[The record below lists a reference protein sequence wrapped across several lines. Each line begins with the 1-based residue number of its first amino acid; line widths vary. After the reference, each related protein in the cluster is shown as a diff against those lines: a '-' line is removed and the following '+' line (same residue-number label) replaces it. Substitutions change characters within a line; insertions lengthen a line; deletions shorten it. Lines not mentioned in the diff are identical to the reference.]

1 MIILRK
7 YQKQLLQEKKIL
19 VSSDRLFINLP
30 EYFFILKIDNN
41 KRIVYD
47 Y

>member
-30 EYFFILKIDNN
+30 EFFVLKIDNN

>member
-30 EYFFILKIDNN
+30 EFIILKIDNN

>member
-7 YQKQLLQEKKIL
+7 YQKQLLQEKNFGKL
-19 VSSDRLFINLP
+19 RQAFYKPAGV
-30 EYFFILKIDNN
+30 FFVLKIDNN